1 MEKWGQMTW
10 FSKLETL
17 LKSSIKVYKLS
28 KLYKFISLTDQPL
41 AILWLERSL
50 IFQHCTPIYGHKL
63 CNFIISSSWQINPDK
78 FFVLVEHVIFSAAL
92 PYMDKSLTS
101 ITGRGSISS
110 LSAGLHKL
118 ISFVSYISYVTL

>member
-1 MEKWGQMTW
+1 MEKWGQMIW

-50 IFQHCTPIYGHKL
+50 IFQHCTPIYG
-63 CNFIISSSWQINPDK
+63 QIPDK
-78 FFVLVEHVIFSAAL
+78 KYRESFQSHH
-92 PYMDKSLTS
+92 SLQDY
-101 ITGRGSISS
+101 I
-110 LSAGLHKL
+110 
-118 ISFVSYISYVTL
+118 SYISYVTL